1 MSSMVY
7 ICLHAYIPREYYY
20 SSIILHPTNI
30 KTMAL
35 RGYEYVGDCHQSC
48 VIGISFAVIVGM
60 LVAFF
65 LVYKNY

>member
-1 MSSMVY
+1 
-7 ICLHAYIPREYYY
+7 
-20 SSIILHPTNI
+20 
-30 KTMAL
+30 MAL